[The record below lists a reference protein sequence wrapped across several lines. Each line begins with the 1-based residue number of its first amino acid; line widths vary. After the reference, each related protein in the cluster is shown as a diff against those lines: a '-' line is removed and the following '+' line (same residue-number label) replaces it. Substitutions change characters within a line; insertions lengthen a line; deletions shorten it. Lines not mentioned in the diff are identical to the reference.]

1 MILKPFPSL
10 LLHRSSQML
19 QKRIALAFQVVQ
31 TLISPKIV
39 FWLLTMTWCP
49 SCQWGSQWHQELGEL
64 PLCPSASEDIVP
76 GTD

>member
-39 FWLLTMTWCP
+39 FLAAHNDLV
-49 SCQWGSQWHQELGEL
+49 SQLSMGI
-64 PLCPSASEDIVP
+64 PMAP
-76 GTD
+76 GAG